1 MVCPWYVMWLAALL
15 LARAKAQVGRRD
27 HISCIDFQSDHQSS
41 VMDTVL
47 EGSSKI
53 WLKKQGCFFCSSP
66 FTPGLIVIFIVS
78 RGFVGCDKLCHKQ
91 SWKDATLKK
100 QVLLLMV
107 QKLSHHPWGC
117 FKPSAECDS
126 PQVSNHYNCTFHAAI
141 HVMISEYLYTDNKPL
156 SSSFCCPSKAYR
168 RTKRSVTSWKASG
181 RYGWAG
187 VYSSSACCYSSSCSH
202 YH

>member
-1 MVCPWYVMWLAALL
+1 MVCHV
-15 LARAKAQVGRRD
+15 VGRAVAG
-27 HISCIDFQSDHQSS
+27 QS
-41 VMDTVL
+41 
-47 EGSSKI
+47 EGSGRTEGSHFLH
-53 WLKKQGCFFCSSP
+53 WLPVRSSILSNGYCTGRFIKNMIKKTRVFFCSSP

-107 QKLSHHPWGC
+107 QKLSHHPWEC